1 MRDTDRDRKM
11 DNKQERRDEIQ
22 RKIRESKRELT
33 EIDLQDKPLGD
44 WNTER
49 EEQLQKEIETLRLGL
64 DKLSTKDCQ
73 EERETTG
80 QD

>member
-1 MRDTDRDRKM
+1 M

-22 RKIRESKRELT
+22 RKIRELDRELT

-49 EEQLQKEIETLRLGL
+49 EEQLEKETDNLRLEL
-64 DKLSTKDCQ
+64 HELSTN
-73 EERETTG
+73 

>member
-1 MRDTDRDRKM
+1 M

-22 RKIRESKRELT
+22 RKIRELKRELT

-49 EEQLQKEIETLRLGL
+49 EEQLQKEIESLRLEL
-64 DKLSTKDCQ
+64 DKLSTKACQ
-73 EERETTG
+73 EERETKG

>member
-1 MRDTDRDRKM
+1 M

-22 RKIRESKRELT
+22 RKIRELERELT
-33 EIDLQDKPLGD
+33 EIDLQDKPLDD

-49 EEQLQKEIETLRLGL
+49 DEQLEEEIKNLRLGL
-64 DKLSTKDCQ
+64 DELSTN
-73 EERETTG
+73 

>member
-1 MRDTDRDRKM
+1 M

-22 RKIRESKRELT
+22 RKIRELERELT
-33 EIDLQDKPLGD
+33 EIDLRDSG

-49 EEQLQKEIETLRLGL
+49 EQQLEKEIENLRLEL
-64 DKLSTKDCQ
+64 EELSTN
-73 EERETTG
+73 